1 MGTLTD
7 TFAPTPVGSRVN
19 QMDFDQHQ
27 AVLPRTKIYHG
38 MDIAVEY
45 GSNRYRIGRI
55 QSWAPQARTRQAVHK
70 YELSSATWGR
80 PVDLIPGRSEGYSIS
95 MSRVEVWGQEVEK
108 VFGLVDPTTL
118 FRDLMD
124 MRWPVTL
131 YEYLYRGDGDAKLY
145 TLWQYPQSWITS
157 YGESEYSAEGDGIIT
172 VNLELM
178 HLPRVLL
185 QYHPELV
192 TVNN

>member
-185 QYHPELV
+185 HYHPELV